1 VVISGSTPESRDDSG
16 FRYLLMPRRLLS

>member
-1 VVISGSTPESRDDSG
+1 VISGALEDGGEDSG

>member
-1 VVISGSTPESRDDSG
+1 MAGVPTMDGEADLD

>member
-1 VVISGSTPESRDDSG
+1 VMSGSAAETGTDPA